1 MSVIPMRNGVRNSM
15 IISSIVWEIVP
26 MISDLQFY
34 KLPASIA
41 SGEYPLFS
49 DSTDLTP
56 YLIHT
61 IKDVKISADLDQDRT
76 VPTFEGYENAS
87 MVKTSAG
94 WYWVVGV
101 RTSTMYNDS
110 IVVAMHYCAS
120 TSMIKSGDSIKG
132 IWTRRSKA
140 LGYDVKVQ
148 QAVSNSPMTS
158 NIKVQL
164 PRMFAKTQFGINNVS
179 DTESKIYWVQI
190 TSSNYIKNDQTVV
203 KGHITRYGTF
213 ALNNDVTN
221 STLKY
226 LAWDT
231 SGDKN
236 YIPAYPR
243 IGDIIN
249 NIDTTLGI
257 ESSSVLDISV
267 IPICPFEFES
277 FDVVKTGPFVPGQPE
292 PENEWVNQYTVLKN
306 GNDKIKP
313 WVGKDVSID
322 VGGLP
327 GQTVTKT
334 FKFRVYN
341 LDLNI
346 NIEPISI
353 EVNVPIEHEDL
364 LTFTLSDMEINLG
377 QFQIKNWEGNIVA
390 SLPIVSKTNTIYVN
404 YISDSTGLYTLLQ
417 HVESK
422 QHVIINSAKLPY
434 LGSQWETY
442 RVYSLDTDRKALEFA
457 QEQYD
462 KQFQMNMAS
471 AVFNGV
477 VGAGLGAA
485 SGGSAGAIGAG
496 VGAIGGL
503 ASGVASGILGK
514 EMNDMKLRQDQQ
526 LTEMRLRA
534 SPATTFNTAYGLNQ
548 LDLMERFGGGIYTSL
563 PANLTNDDFVKYIE
577 EFGYPTE
584 GVQTLTMTA
593 GYYKGRILSQQNNKV
608 FSGIKFERLQEE
620 FNNGLKFVII

>member
-1 MSVIPMRNGVRNSM
+1 
-15 IISSIVWEIVP
+15 

-87 MVKTSAG
+87 MVKTSVG

-140 LGYDVKVQ
+140 LGCDVKVQ
-148 QAVSNSPMTS
+148 QAVSNSPMKS
-158 NIKVQL
+158 DIAAQL
-164 PRMFAKTQFGINNVS
+164 PRMFAKTQFGIDNVS

-213 ALNNDVTN
+213 ALNYDVTRSSSIYN
-221 STLKY
+221 Y

-231 SGDKN
+231 SGDKD
-236 YIPAYPR
+236 YIPAYPT

-249 NIDTTLGI
+249 NIDATLGI

-267 IPICPFEFES
+267 IPICPYEFES
-277 FDVVKTGPFVPGQPE
+277 LDVVHTGPFVPGQPG
-292 PENEWVNQYTVLKN
+292 PENEWVNQYTILKN
-306 GNDKIKP
+306 GNDIIKP
-313 WVGKDVSID
+313 WVGKDVSVNI
-322 VGGLP
+322 GGLP
-327 GQTVTKT
+327 GQTTTKT
-334 FKFRVYN
+334 FKFRVFN
-341 LDLNI
+341 LDYNTG
-346 NIEPISI
+346 IEPLSTDIRYPTERKDTLS
-353 EVNVPIEHEDL
+353 
-364 LTFTLSDMEINLG
+364 FTLSDMGLNLG
-377 QFQIKNWEGNIVA
+377 QLQVKSWEGNIIA
-390 SLPIVSKTNTIYVN
+390 SLPVVSKTNTIYVN

-442 RVYSLDTDRKALEFA
+442 RTYSLDTDRKALEFA
-457 QEQYD
+457 QAQYD

-496 VGAIGGL
+496 VGAVGGL
-503 ASGVASGILGK
+503 ASGIASGVLGK

-548 LDLMERFGGGIYTSL
+548 LDLMERFGGGIYISM
-563 PANLTNDDFVKYIE
+563 PANLSNEEFIRYID

-584 GVQTLTMTA
+584 GVQTLTIGA
-593 GYYKGRILSQQNNKV
+593 GYFKGRVLAQQNNKV

>member
-1 MSVIPMRNGVRNSM
+1 
-15 IISSIVWEIVP
+15 

-61 IKDVKISADLDQDRT
+61 VKDVKISADLDQDRT
-76 VPTFEGYENAS
+76 VPTFEGYETAS

-140 LGYDVKVQ
+140 SGYDVKVQ
-148 QAVSNSPMTS
+148 QAVSNSPMKS
-158 NIKVQL
+158 GLKVQL
-164 PRMFAKTQFGINNVS
+164 PKMTAKTQFGINNVS
-179 DTESKIYWVQI
+179 DIESEIYWVQI

-221 STLKY
+221 SLYKY

-231 SGDKN
+231 SGDKD
-236 YIPAYPR
+236 YVPAYPR

-249 NIDTTLGI
+249 NIDATLGI
-257 ESSSVLDISV
+257 ESSSVLDISI

-277 FDVVKTGPFVPGQPE
+277 FEVVHTGEFKPGQPE
-292 PENEWVNQYTVLKN
+292 PENAWVNQYTVLKCGEN
-306 GNDKIKP
+306 VNKP

-346 NIEPISI
+346 SIEPISTTI
-353 EVNVPIEHEDL
+353 YPPIKREDT

-377 QFQIKNWEGNIVA
+377 QLQVKNWEGNIIA
-390 SLPIVSKTNTIYVN
+390 ALPVVSRTNTIYID
-404 YISDSTGLYTLLQ
+404 YISDSTGLYTLLR
-417 HVESK
+417 HIESN

-442 RVYSLDTDRKALEFA
+442 RTYSLDTDRKALEFA

-548 LDLMERFGGGIYTSL
+548 LDLMERFGGGIYISM
-563 PANLTNDDFVKYIE
+563 PANLSNNDFIKYID

-584 GVQTLTMTA
+584 GVQILTITA
-593 GYYKGRILSQQNNKV
+593 GYYKGRVLAQQNNKV

>member
-1 MSVIPMRNGVRNSM
+1 
-15 IISSIVWEIVP
+15 

-34 KLPASIA
+34 RLPASIA

-132 IWTRRSKA
+132 IWTRRSKV
-140 LGYDVKVQ
+140 LGCDVKVQ
-148 QAVSNSPMTS
+148 QAVSNSPMIS
-158 NIKVQL
+158 NIKAQL
-164 PRMFAKTQFGINNVS
+164 PRMYAKTQFGTDSVS
-179 DTESKIYWVQI
+179 DEQFSIYWVQI

-213 ALNNDVTN
+213 ALNRDVTN
-221 STLKY
+221 SLYGY

-231 SGDKN
+231 SGDKD
-236 YIPAYPR
+236 YVPAYPR

-249 NIDTTLGI
+249 NIDATLGI

-292 PENEWVNQYTVLKN
+292 PENEWVNQYTVLKSGDN
-306 GNDKIKP
+306 IIKP
-313 WVGKDVSID
+313 WVGKDVPIE
-322 VGGLP
+322 VGEIP
-327 GQTVTKT
+327 GQTTTKT

-341 LDLNI
+341 LDYNWG
-346 NIEPISI
+346 IEPISTTI
-353 EVNVPIEHEDL
+353 YNPIKREDTL
-364 LTFTLSDMEINLG
+364 SFTLSDMELNLG
-377 QFQIKNWEGNIVA
+377 QLQVKNWEGNIIA
-390 SLPIVSKTNTIYVN
+390 SLPIVSKTNTIHID
-404 YISDSTGLYTLLQ
+404 YISDSTGLYTLLR

-422 QHVIINSAKLPY
+422 QHVIINSGKLPY
-434 LGSQWETY
+434 IGSQWETY
-442 RVYSLDTDRKALEFA
+442 RTYSLDTDRKALEFA
-457 QEQYD
+457 QAQYD

-496 VGAIGGL
+496 VGAVGGL

-548 LDLMERFGGGIYTSL
+548 LDLMERFGGGIYISM
-563 PANLTNDDFVKYIE
+563 PANLSNDDFIKYID

-584 GVQTLTMTA
+584 GVQTLTIGA
-593 GYYKGRILSQQNNKV
+593 GYFKGRVLAQQNNKI

>member
-1 MSVIPMRNGVRNSM
+1 
-15 IISSIVWEIVP
+15 
-26 MISDLQFY
+26 MISDLSFY

-76 VPTFEGYENAS
+76 VPTFEGYEDAS
-87 MVKTSAG
+87 MVKTTAG

-132 IWTRRSKA
+132 IWTRRSKV
-140 LGYDVKVQ
+140 LGCDVKVQ
-148 QAVSNSPMTS
+148 QAVSNSPMKSTR
-158 NIKVQL
+158 KVQL
-164 PRMFAKTQFGINNVS
+164 PYMYAKTQFGTDNVS
-179 DTESKIYWVQI
+179 DTQSKIFWVQI

-213 ALNNDVTN
+213 ALNRDITN
-221 STLKY
+221 SLYGY

-231 SGDKN
+231 SGDKD
-236 YIPAYPR
+236 YVPVYPR

-249 NIDTTLGI
+249 NIDATLGI

-267 IPICPFEFES
+267 IPICPYQFES
-277 FDVVKTGPFVPGQPE
+277 FDVVQTGPFTPEQPN
-292 PENEWVNQYTVLKN
+292 PENEWVNQYTVLKS
-306 GNDKIKP
+306 GNNKIKP
-313 WVGKDVSID
+313 WVGKDVPIE
-322 VGGLP
+322 VGEIP
-327 GQTVTKT
+327 GQTTTKT

-341 LDLNI
+341 LDYNWG
-346 NIEPISI
+346 IEPISTSI
-353 EVNVPIEHEDL
+353 YNPIERDNTL
-364 LTFTLSDMEINLG
+364 SFTLSDMEMNLG
-377 QFQIKNWEGNIVA
+377 QLQVKNWEGNIIA
-390 SLPIVSKTNTIYVN
+390 SLPVVSKTNTIYVN

-442 RVYSLDTDRKALEFA
+442 RTYSLDTDRKALEFA
-457 QEQYD
+457 QAQYD

-496 VGAIGGL
+496 VGAVGGL
-503 ASGVASGILGK
+503 ASGIASGILGR
-514 EMNDMKLRQDQQ
+514 EMDGMKLRQDQQ

-534 SPATTFNTAYGLNQ
+534 SPATTFNTAYGTNQ
-548 LDLMERFGGGIYTSL
+548 LNLMERFGGGIYIAM
-563 PANLTNDDFVKYIE
+563 PANLSNDEFIRYVD

-584 GVQTLTMTA
+584 GVQTLTIGA
-593 GYYKGRILSQQNNKV
+593 GYYKGRVLAQQNNKV

>member
-1 MSVIPMRNGVRNSM
+1 
-15 IISSIVWEIVP
+15 

-34 KLPASIA
+34 SLPASIA

-61 IKDVKISADLDQDRT
+61 VKDVKISADLDQDRT
-76 VPTFEGYENAS
+76 VPTFEGYETAS

-140 LGYDVKVQ
+140 SGYDVKVQ
-148 QAVSNSPMTS
+148 QAMSNSPMKFTKM
-158 NIKVQL
+158 IQL
-164 PRMFAKTQFGINNVS
+164 PRMFAKSQFGINDVS
-179 DTESKIYWVQI
+179 DAQYKMYWVQI
-190 TSSNYIKNDQTVV
+190 TSSNYVKSDQTVV

-213 ALNNDVTN
+213 AFNDDITD
-221 STLKY
+221 STIKY

-231 SGDKN
+231 SGDKD
-236 YIPAYPR
+236 YVPAYPT

-249 NIDTTLGI
+249 NIDETLGI

-267 IPICPFEFES
+267 IPICPFNFES
-277 FDVVKTGPFVPGQPE
+277 FDVVHTGQFVPGQPE
-292 PENEWVNQYTVLKN
+292 PENAWVNQYTVLKS
-306 GNDKIKP
+306 GNNVNKP
-313 WVGKDVSID
+313 WVGKDVSIN
-322 VGGLP
+322 VGVLP

-346 NIEPISI
+346 SIEPISTAI
-353 EVNVPIEHEDL
+353 AIYVPIKRDDS
-364 LTFTLSDMEINLG
+364 LTFTLSDMGMNLG
-377 QFQIKNWEGNIVA
+377 QLQVRNWEGNIIA
-390 SLPIVSKTNTIYVN
+390 ALPVVSKTNTIYID
-404 YISDSTGLYTLLQ
+404 YISDSTGLYTLLR
-417 HVESK
+417 HIESN

-442 RVYSLDTDRKALEFA
+442 RTYSLDTDRKALEFA

-496 VGAIGGL
+496 VGAVGGL

-548 LDLMERFGGGIYTSL
+548 LELMERFGGGIYISI
-563 PANLTNDDFVKYIE
+563 PANLSNDDFNKYID

-584 GVQTLTMTA
+584 GVQTLTMAA
-593 GYYKGRILSQQNNKV
+593 GYYKGRVLAQQNNKV

>member
-1 MSVIPMRNGVRNSM
+1 
-15 IISSIVWEIVP
+15 

-34 KLPASIA
+34 SLPASIA

-61 IKDVKISADLDQDRT
+61 VKDVKLSADLDQDRT
-76 VPTFEGYENAS
+76 VPTFVGYETAS

-94 WYWVVGV
+94 WYWIVGV

-110 IVVAMHYCAS
+110 IVVAMHYCAG

-140 LGYDVKVQ
+140 SGYDVKVQ
-148 QAVSNSPMTS
+148 QAVSNSPMKS
-158 NIKVQL
+158 DRKIQL
-164 PRMFAKTQFGINNVS
+164 PRMFAKSQFGINDVS
-179 DTESKIYWVQI
+179 DAQYKMYWVQI
-190 TSSNYIKNDQTVV
+190 TSSNYVKSDQTVI
-203 KGHITRYGTF
+203 KGRITRYGTF
-213 ALNNDVTN
+213 AFNDDITD
-221 STLKY
+221 STIKY

-231 SGDKN
+231 SGDKD
-236 YIPAYPR
+236 YVPAYPT

-249 NIDTTLGI
+249 NIDETLGI

-267 IPICPFEFES
+267 IPICPFNFES
-277 FDVVKTGPFVPGQPE
+277 FDVVHTGEFKPGQPE
-292 PENEWVNQYTVLKN
+292 PENEWVNQYTVLKS
-306 GNDKIKP
+306 GNNVNKP
-313 WVGKDVSID
+313 WVGKDVSIN
-322 VGGLP
+322 VGVLP

-346 NIEPISI
+346 SIEPISTAI
-353 EVNVPIEHEDL
+353 YVPIKRDDS
-364 LTFTLSDMEINLG
+364 LTFTLSDMEMNLG
-377 QFQIKNWEGNIVA
+377 QLQVRNWEGNIIA
-390 SLPIVSKTNTIYVN
+390 ALPVVSKTNTIYIE
-404 YISDSTGLYTLLQ
+404 YISDSTGLYTLLR
-417 HVESK
+417 HIESN

-442 RVYSLDTDRKALEFA
+442 RTYSLDTDRKALEFA
-457 QEQYD
+457 QAQYD

-496 VGAIGGL
+496 VGAVGGL

-548 LDLMERFGGGIYTSL
+548 LDLMERFGGGIYISM
-563 PANLTNDDFVKYIE
+563 PANLSNDEFINYID

-584 GVQTLTMTA
+584 GVQTLSITS
-593 GYYKGRILSQQNNKV
+593 GYYKGRILAQQNNKV

>member
-1 MSVIPMRNGVRNSM
+1 
-15 IISSIVWEIVP
+15 

-49 DSTDLTP
+49 DSTDLSP

-87 MVKTSAG
+87 MVKTSMG

-120 TSMIKSGDSIKG
+120 TSMIKRGDNVKG

-140 LGYDVKVQ
+140 LGCDVKVQ

-158 NIKVQL
+158 NIKVRL
-164 PRMFAKTQFGINNVS
+164 PRMFAKTQFGINNVN

-190 TSSNYIKNDQTVV
+190 TSINYIKNDQTVV

-221 STLKY
+221 SLYRY

-231 SGDKN
+231 SGDKD
-236 YIPAYPR
+236 YVPAYPR

-249 NIDTTLGI
+249 NIDATLGI

-277 FDVVKTGPFVPGQPE
+277 FDVVKTGAFVPGQPE

-327 GQTVTKT
+327 GHTVTKT

-353 EVNVPIEHEDL
+353 EVNEPTEHEDS
-364 LTFTLSDMEINLG
+364 LTFTLSDMEMNLG
-377 QFQIKNWEGNIVA
+377 QFQIKNWEGNIIA
-390 SLPIVSKTNTIYVN
+390 ALPVVSRTNTININ
-404 YISDSTGLYTLLQ
+404 YISDSTELYTLL
-417 HVESK
+417 HHIESD
-422 QHVIINSAKLPY
+422 QHVIINSGKLPHI
-434 LGSQWETY
+434 GSQWETY

-457 QEQYD
+457 QAQYD
-462 KQFQMNMAS
+462 KQFQMNMAN

-496 VGAIGGL
+496 VGAVGGL

-526 LTEMRLRA
+526 LTEMRLKA
-534 SPATTFNTAYGLNQ
+534 SPATTYNTAYGLNQ
-548 LDLMERFGGGIYTSL
+548 LDLMERFGGGIYITM
-563 PANLTNDDFVKYIE
+563 PANLSNDEFIRYID

-584 GVQTLTMTA
+584 GIQTLTMTA
-593 GYYKGRILSQQNNKV
+593 GYYKGRILAQQNNKV
-608 FSGIKFERLQEE
+608 FSGIRFERLQEE

>member
-1 MSVIPMRNGVRNSM
+1 
-15 IISSIVWEIVP
+15 
-26 MISDLQFY
+26 MISDLSFY

-49 DSTDLTP
+49 DSTDLSP

-87 MVKTSAG
+87 MVKTSVG

-140 LGYDVKVQ
+140 LGCDVKVQ
-148 QAVSNSPMTS
+148 QAVSNSPMMS
-158 NIKVQL
+158 NIKAQL
-164 PRMFAKTQFGINNVS
+164 PKMYARTQFGTDSVS
-179 DTESKIYWVQI
+179 DEQFKIYWVQI

-213 ALNNDVTN
+213 ALNRDVTN
-221 STLKY
+221 SLYGY

-231 SGDKN
+231 SGDKD
-236 YIPAYPR
+236 YVPVYPR

-249 NIDTTLGI
+249 NIDATLGI

-267 IPICPFEFES
+267 IPICPYIFES
-277 FDVVKTGPFVPGQPE
+277 FDVVHTGPLVPGQPE
-292 PENEWVNQYTVLKN
+292 PENEWVNQYTVLKS
-306 GNDKIKP
+306 GNNIIKP
-313 WVGKDVSID
+313 WVGKDVSIE
-322 VGGLP
+322 VGEIP
-327 GQTVTKT
+327 GQTTLKT

-341 LDLNI
+341 LDYNWG
-346 NIEPISI
+346 IEPISTTTI
-353 EVNVPIEHEDL
+353 YNPVKHEDTL
-364 LTFTLSDMEINLG
+364 SFTLSDMELNLG
-377 QFQIKNWEGNIVA
+377 QFQVKSWEGNIIA
-390 SLPIVSKTNTIYVN
+390 SLPVVSKTNTIYVN

-442 RVYSLDTDRKALEFA
+442 RTYSLDTDRKALEFA
-457 QEQYD
+457 QAQYD

-496 VGAIGGL
+496 VGAVGGL
-503 ASGVASGILGK
+503 ASGIASGILGK

-534 SPATTFNTAYGLNQ
+534 SPATTYNTAYGTNQ
-548 LDLMERFGGGIYTSL
+548 LDLMERFGGGIYIAM
-563 PANLTNDDFVKYIE
+563 PANLSNDEFIRYID

-584 GVQTLTMTA
+584 GVQTLTIGA
-593 GYYKGRILSQQNNKV
+593 GYFKGRVLAQQNNKV

>member
-1 MSVIPMRNGVRNSM
+1 
-15 IISSIVWEIVP
+15 
-26 MISDLQFY
+26 MISDMQFY
-34 KLPASIA
+34 SLPASIA

-87 MVKTSAG
+87 MVKTSVG
-94 WYWVVGV
+94 WYWIVGV

-120 TSMIKSGDSIKG
+120 SSMIKSGDSING
-132 IWTRRSKA
+132 IWTRRSKT
-140 LGYDVKVQ
+140 LGYDIKVQ
-148 QAVSNSPMTS
+148 QAVSNSPMKS
-158 NIKVQL
+158 NRKVQL
-164 PRMFAKTQFGINNVS
+164 PYMYAKTQFGTDSVS
-179 DTESKIYWVQI
+179 DTQSKIYWVQI

-213 ALNNDVTN
+213 ALNNDVTRSSSIYN
-221 STLKY
+221 Y

-231 SGDKN
+231 SGDKD
-236 YIPAYPR
+236 YIPAYPT

-249 NIDTTLGI
+249 NIDATLGI

-267 IPICPFEFES
+267 IPICPYEFES
-277 FDVVKTGPFVPGQPE
+277 LDVVHTGPFVPGQPE
-292 PENEWVNQYTVLKN
+292 PENEWVNQYTVLKYEQN
-306 GNDKIKP
+306 VNKP
-313 WVGKDVSID
+313 WVGKDVSIN

-327 GQTVTKT
+327 GQTTTKT

-341 LDLNI
+341 LDYNSG
-346 NIEPISI
+346 IEPISI
-353 EVNVPIEHEDL
+353 TIYPPVKYENTL
-364 LTFTLSDMEINLG
+364 SFTLSDMELNLG
-377 QFQIKNWEGNIVA
+377 QLQVKSWEGNIIA
-390 SLPIVSKTNTIYVN
+390 SLPVVSKINTIYVN

-442 RVYSLDTDRKALEFA
+442 RTYSLDTDRKALEFA
-457 QEQYD
+457 QAQYD

-496 VGAIGGL
+496 IGAVGGL

-534 SPATTFNTAYGLNQ
+534 SPATTYNTAYGTNQ
-548 LDLMERFGGGIYTSL
+548 LDLMEMFGGGIYIAM
-563 PANLTNDDFVKYIE
+563 PANLSSDEFIRYID

-584 GVQTLTMTA
+584 GVQTLTIGA
-593 GYYKGRILSQQNNKV
+593 GYYKGRVLAQQNNKV
-608 FSGIKFERLQEE
+608 FSGIRFERLQEE

>member
-1 MSVIPMRNGVRNSM
+1 
-15 IISSIVWEIVP
+15 
-26 MISDLQFY
+26 MISDLSFY

-87 MVKTSAG
+87 MIKTSVG

-120 TSMIKSGDSIKG
+120 SSMIKAGDSIKG

-140 LGYDVKVQ
+140 LGCDLKVQ
-148 QAVSNSPMTS
+148 QAVSNSPMTP
-158 NIKVQL
+158 NIKVCL

-179 DTESKIYWVQI
+179 DTQSKMYWVQI

-221 STLKY
+221 SLYKY

-231 SGDKN
+231 SGDKD
-236 YIPAYPR
+236 YVPAYPR

-277 FDVVKTGPFVPGQPE
+277 FDVIKTGPFVPGQPE

-306 GNDKIKP
+306 GNTKIKP

-353 EVNVPIEHEDL
+353 EVNIPREHEDS

-377 QFQIKNWEGNIVA
+377 QFQIKNWEGNIIA
-390 SLPIVSKTNTIYVN
+390 TLPVVSRTNTININ
-404 YISDSTGLYTLLQ
+404 YISDSTGLYALLQ

-442 RVYSLDTDRKALEFA
+442 RTYSLDTDRKALEFA
-457 QEQYD
+457 QAQYD

-496 VGAIGGL
+496 VGAVGGL
-503 ASGVASGILGK
+503 ASGIASGILGK

-548 LDLMERFGGGIYTSL
+548 LNLMERFGGGIYIAM
-563 PANLTNDDFVKYIE
+563 PANLSSDEFNHYVD

-584 GVQTLTMTA
+584 GVQTLTIGT
-593 GYYKGRILSQQNNKV
+593 GYYKGRILAQQNNKV
-608 FSGIKFERLQEE
+608 FSGIRFERLQEE

>member
-1 MSVIPMRNGVRNSM
+1 
-15 IISSIVWEIVP
+15 

-87 MVKTSAG
+87 MIKTSVG

-110 IVVAMHYCAS
+110 IVVSMHYCAS

-140 LGYDVKVQ
+140 LGCDLKVQ
-148 QAVSNSPMTS
+148 QAVSNSPMTP
-158 NIKVQL
+158 NIKVHL
-164 PRMFAKTQFGINNVS
+164 PSMFAKTQFGINNVS
-179 DTESKIYWVQI
+179 DTQSKIYWVQI

-221 STLKY
+221 SLYKY

-231 SGDKN
+231 SGDKD
-236 YIPAYPR
+236 YVPAYPR

-249 NIDTTLGI
+249 NIDATLGI

-277 FDVVKTGPFVPGQPE
+277 FDVVQSGPFEPGQPE

-306 GNDKIKP
+306 GNTKIKP

-353 EVNVPIEHEDL
+353 EVNIPREHEDS

-377 QFQIKNWEGNIVA
+377 QFQIKNWEGNIIA
-390 SLPIVSKTNTIYVN
+390 TLPVVSRTNTININ
-404 YISDSTGLYTLLQ
+404 YISDSTGLYALLQ

-442 RVYSLDTDRKALEFA
+442 RTYSLDTDRKALEFA
-457 QEQYD
+457 QAQYD

-496 VGAIGGL
+496 VGAVGGL
-503 ASGVASGILGK
+503 ASGIASGILGK

-548 LDLMERFGGGIYTSL
+548 LNLMERFGGGIYIAM
-563 PANLTNDDFVKYIE
+563 PANLSNDEFNHYVD

-584 GVQTLTMTA
+584 GVQTLTIGT
-593 GYYKGRILSQQNNKV
+593 GYYKGRVLAQQNNKV

>member
-1 MSVIPMRNGVRNSM
+1 
-15 IISSIVWEIVP
+15 
-26 MISDLQFY
+26 MISDLSFY

-120 TSMIKSGDSIKG
+120 TSMIKNNDTIKG

-148 QAVSNSPMTS
+148 QAVSNSPMKS

-164 PRMFAKTQFGINNVS
+164 PKMTAKAQFGIDNVS

-213 ALNNDVTN
+213 ALNDDVTN

-231 SGDKN
+231 SGDKD
-236 YIPAYPR
+236 YVPAYPT

-249 NIDTTLGI
+249 NIDSTLGI

-277 FDVVKTGPFVPGQPE
+277 LDVVHTGPFVPGQPE
-292 PENEWVNQYTVLKN
+292 PENEWTNQYTVLKSGEN
-306 GNDKIKP
+306 VNKP
-313 WVGKDVSID
+313 WVGKDVSIE
-322 VGGLP
+322 VGAIP
-327 GQTVTKT
+327 GQTTTKT

-341 LDLNI
+341 LDYNW
-346 NIEPISI
+346 NIEPISTTIYNLI
-353 EVNVPIEHEDL
+353 EREDS
-364 LTFTLSDMEINLG
+364 LTFTLSDMEMNLG
-377 QFQIKNWEGNIVA
+377 QLQVKSWEGNIIA
-390 SLPIVSKTNTIYVN
+390 SLPVVSKTNTIYVN
-404 YISDSTGLYTLLQ
+404 YISDLTGLYTLLR

-442 RVYSLDTDRKALEFA
+442 RAYSLDTDRKALEFA
-457 QEQYD
+457 QAQYD

-496 VGAIGGL
+496 VGAVGGL
-503 ASGVASGILGK
+503 ASGIASGILGK

-534 SPATTFNTAYGLNQ
+534 NPATTYNTAYGVNQ
-548 LDLMERFGGGIYTSL
+548 LNLMERFGGGIYIAM
-563 PANLTNDDFVKYIE
+563 PANLSNDEFIRYID

-584 GVQTLTMTA
+584 GVQTLMITS
-593 GYYKGRILSQQNNKV
+593 GYYKGRILAKQTAEKT

>member
-1 MSVIPMRNGVRNSM
+1 
-15 IISSIVWEIVP
+15 

-61 IKDVKISADLDQDRT
+61 VKDVKISADLDQDRT
-76 VPTFEGYENAS
+76 VPTFEGYETAS

-140 LGYDVKVQ
+140 SGYDVKVQ
-148 QAVSNSPMTS
+148 QAVSNSPMKS
-158 NIKVQL
+158 DRKIQL
-164 PRMFAKTQFGINNVS
+164 PRMFAKSQFGINDVS
-179 DTESKIYWVQI
+179 DAQYKMYWVQI
-190 TSSNYIKNDQTVV
+190 TSSNYVKSDQTVV

-213 ALNNDVTN
+213 AFNDDITD
-221 STLKY
+221 STIKY

-231 SGDKN
+231 SGDKD
-236 YIPAYPR
+236 YVPAYPT

-249 NIDTTLGI
+249 NIDETLGI

-267 IPICPFEFES
+267 IPICPFNFES
-277 FDVVKTGPFVPGQPE
+277 FDVVHTGEFKPGQPE
-292 PENEWVNQYTVLKN
+292 PENAWVNQYTVLKS
-306 GNDKIKP
+306 GNNVNKP
-313 WVGKDVSID
+313 WVGKDVSIN
-322 VGGLP
+322 VGVLP

-341 LDLNI
+341 LDVNI
-346 NIEPISI
+346 SIEPISTTI
-353 EVNVPIEHEDL
+353 YVPIKRDDS
-364 LTFTLSDMEINLG
+364 LTFTLSDMEMNLG
-377 QFQIKNWEGNIVA
+377 QLQVRNWEGNIIA
-390 SLPIVSKTNTIYVN
+390 ALPVVSRTNTIYID
-404 YISDSTGLYTLLQ
+404 YISDSTGLYTLLRHIESNQ
-417 HVESK
+417 HI
-422 QHVIINSAKLPY
+422 IINSAKLPY

-442 RVYSLDTDRKALEFA
+442 RTYSLDTDRKALEFA
-457 QEQYD
+457 QAQYD

-496 VGAIGGL
+496 VGAVGGL

-514 EMNDMKLRQDQQ
+514 EMNNMKLRQDQQ

-548 LDLMERFGGGIYTSL
+548 LDLMERFGGGIYISM
-563 PANLTNDDFVKYIE
+563 PANLSNDEFINYID

-584 GVQTLTMTA
+584 GVQTLSITS
-593 GYYKGRILSQQNNKV
+593 GYYKGRILAQQNNKV

>member
-1 MSVIPMRNGVRNSM
+1 
-15 IISSIVWEIVP
+15 

-49 DSTDLTP
+49 DSTDLSP

-110 IVVAMHYCAS
+110 IVVSMHYCAS
-120 TSMIKSGDSIKG
+120 SSMIKSGDSIKG

-140 LGYDVKVQ
+140 LGYDIKVQ
-148 QAVSNSPMTS
+148 QAVSNSPMIS
-158 NIKVQL
+158 NIKAQL
-164 PRMFAKTQFGINNVS
+164 PKMYANTQFGTDNVS

-190 TSSNYIKNDQTVV
+190 TSSNYIKNDQTVI
-203 KGHITRYGTF
+203 KNRITRYGTF
-213 ALNNDVTN
+213 ALNNNITN
-221 STLKY
+221 SIHGY

-231 SGDKN
+231 SGDKD
-236 YIPAYPR
+236 YVPLYPR

-249 NIDTTLGI
+249 NIDATLGI

-267 IPICPFEFES
+267 IPICPYVFES
-277 FDVVKTGPFVPGQPE
+277 FNVVHTGPFGQGQPE
-292 PENEWVNQYTVLKN
+292 PEIEWANQYTVLKS
-306 GNDKIKP
+306 GNNIIKP
-313 WVGKDVSID
+313 WVGKDVSMEI
-322 VGGLP
+322 GAIP
-327 GQTVTKT
+327 GQTTLKT

-341 LDLNI
+341 LDYNWG
-346 NIEPISI
+346 IEPISTEI
-353 EVNVPIEHEDL
+353 YNPRDREDEL
-364 LTFTLSDMEINLG
+364 SFTLSDMELNLG
-377 QFQIKNWEGNIVA
+377 QLQVKSWEGNIIA
-390 SLPIVSKTNTIYVN
+390 SLPVVSKTNTIYVN
-404 YISDSTGLYTLLQ
+404 YISDSTGLYTLLR

-442 RVYSLDTDRKALEFA
+442 RAYSLDTDRKALEFA
-457 QEQYD
+457 QAQYD
-462 KQFQMNMAS
+462 KQFQIDMAS

-477 VGAGLGAA
+477 VGAGLGAS
-485 SGGSAGAIGAG
+485 SGGPAGAVGAG

-503 ASGVASGILGK
+503 ASGVVSGILGK

-548 LDLMERFGGGIYTSL
+548 LDLMERFGGGIYIAI
-563 PANLTNDDFVKYIE
+563 PANLSNDEFNRYVN

-584 GVQTLTMTA
+584 GVQTLSITS
-593 GYYKGRILSQQNNKV
+593 GYYKGRILAKQSVDKT
-608 FSGIKFERLQEE
+608 FSGIRFERLQEE
-620 FNNGLKFVII
+620 FNNGLKFVVL

>member
-1 MSVIPMRNGVRNSM
+1 
-15 IISSIVWEIVP
+15 

-34 KLPASIA
+34 SLPASIA

-61 IKDVKISADLDQDRT
+61 VKDVKISADLDQDRT
-76 VPTFEGYENAS
+76 VPTFEGYETAS

-140 LGYDVKVQ
+140 SGYDVKVQ
-148 QAVSNSPMTS
+148 QAVSNSPMTFTKK
-158 NIKVQL
+158 IQL
-164 PRMFAKTQFGINNVS
+164 PRMFAKSQFGINDVS
-179 DTESKIYWVQI
+179 DTQDKMYWVQI

-213 ALNNDVTN
+213 AFNDDTTD
-221 STLKY
+221 STIKY

-231 SGDKN
+231 SGDKD
-236 YIPAYPR
+236 YVPAYPT

-249 NIDTTLGI
+249 DIDKTLGI

-267 IPICPFEFES
+267 IPICPFNFES
-277 FDVVKTGPFVPGQPE
+277 FDVVHTGPFVPGQPE
-292 PENEWVNQYTVLKN
+292 PENEWVNQYTVLKC
-306 GNDKIKP
+306 GNDVNKP

-327 GQTVTKT
+327 GQTITKT

-346 NIEPISI
+346 SIEPISTTTI
-353 EVNVPIEHEDL
+353 YPPIKRDDS
-364 LTFTLSDMEINLG
+364 LTFTLSDMEMNLG
-377 QFQIKNWEGNIVA
+377 QLQVRNWEGNIIA
-390 SLPIVSKTNTIYVN
+390 ALPVVSKTNTIYID
-404 YISDSTGLYTLLQ
+404 YISDSTGLYTLLR
-417 HVESK
+417 HIESN

-442 RVYSLDTDRKALEFA
+442 RTYSLDTDRKALEFA
-457 QEQYD
+457 QDQYD

-496 VGAIGGL
+496 VGAVGGL

-548 LDLMERFGGGIYTSL
+548 LYLMERFGGGIYISM
-563 PANLTNDDFVKYIE
+563 PANLSNDDYIKYID

-584 GVQTLTMTA
+584 GVQTLTMAA
-593 GYYKGRILSQQNNKV
+593 GYYKGRVLAQQNNKV

-620 FNNGLKFVII
+620 FNNGFKFVII

>member
-1 MSVIPMRNGVRNSM
+1 
-15 IISSIVWEIVP
+15 

-34 KLPASIA
+34 RLPASIA

-49 DSTDLTP
+49 DTTDLTP

-76 VPTFEGYENAS
+76 VPTFEGYEDAS
-87 MVKTSAG
+87 MVKTSVG

-164 PRMFAKTQFGINNVS
+164 PYMYAKTQFGTDSVS
-179 DTESKIYWVQI
+179 DEQFKMYWVQI

-213 ALNNDVTN
+213 ALNRDITN
-221 STLKY
+221 SLYGY

-236 YIPAYPR
+236 YVPAYPR

-249 NIDTTLGI
+249 NIDATLGI

-267 IPICPFEFES
+267 IPICPYIFES
-277 FDVVKTGPFVPGQPE
+277 FDVAKTGPFVPGQPE
-292 PENEWVNQYTVLKN
+292 PENEWINQYTVLKS
-306 GNDKIKP
+306 GNNIIKP
-313 WVGKDVSID
+313 WVGKDVSIE
-322 VGGLP
+322 VGEIP
-327 GQTVTKT
+327 GQTTTKT

-341 LDLNI
+341 LDYNWG
-346 NIEPISI
+346 IEPISTAI
-353 EVNVPIEHEDL
+353 YNPVKHEDTL
-364 LTFTLSDMEINLG
+364 SFTLSDMELNLG
-377 QFQIKNWEGNIVA
+377 QFQVKSWEGNIIA
-390 SLPIVSKTNTIYVN
+390 SLPVVSKTNKIYVN
-404 YISDSTGLYTLLQ
+404 YISDSTGLYALLQ

-442 RVYSLDTDRKALEFA
+442 RTYSLDTDRKALEFA
-457 QEQYD
+457 QAQYD

-534 SPATTFNTAYGLNQ
+534 SPATTYNTAYGLNQ
-548 LDLMERFGGGIYTSL
+548 LDLMERFGGGIYISM
-563 PANLTNDDFVKYIE
+563 PANLSNDDFINYID

-584 GVQTLTMTA
+584 GIQTLTITA
-593 GYYKGRILSQQNNKV
+593 GYYKGRILAQQNNKV
-608 FSGIKFERLQEE
+608 FSGIRFERLQEE

>member
-1 MSVIPMRNGVRNSM
+1 
-15 IISSIVWEIVP
+15 

-87 MVKTSAG
+87 MVKTSVG
-94 WYWVVGV
+94 WYWIVGV

-110 IVVAMHYCAS
+110 IVVSMHYCAS
-120 TSMIKSGDSIKG
+120 SSMIKSGDSIKG

-140 LGYDVKVQ
+140 LGCDPKVQ
-148 QAVSNSPMTS
+148 QAVSNSPMMS
-158 NIKVQL
+158 DIGAQL
-164 PRMFAKTQFGINNVS
+164 PRMYAKTQFGINNVS

-213 ALNNDVTN
+213 ALNRDVTN
-221 STLKY
+221 SLYGY

-231 SGDKN
+231 SGDKD
-236 YIPAYPR
+236 YVPTYPR

-249 NIDTTLGI
+249 NIDATLGI

-277 FDVVKTGPFVPGQPE
+277 LDVVHTGPFTPEQPE
-292 PENEWVNQYTVLKN
+292 PEIEWVNQYTVLKR

-353 EVNVPIEHEDL
+353 EVNVPMEREDTL
-364 LTFTLSDMEINLG
+364 SFTLSNMGLNLG
-377 QFQIKNWEGNIVA
+377 QLQVKNWEGNIVA
-390 SLPIVSKTNTIYVN
+390 SLPVVSKTNTIYVN
-404 YISDSTGLYTLLQ
+404 YISDSTGLYTLLR

-442 RVYSLDTDRKALEFA
+442 RTYSLDTDRKALEFA
-457 QEQYD
+457 QAQYD

-496 VGAIGGL
+496 VGAVGGL
-503 ASGVASGILGK
+503 ASGVASGILGR

-534 SPATTFNTAYGLNQ
+534 SPATTYNTAYGTNQ
-548 LDLMERFGGGIYTSL
+548 LDLMKRFGGGIYIAI
-563 PANLTNDDFVKYIE
+563 PANLSNDEFNRYVD

-584 GVQTLTMTA
+584 GVQTLTIGA
-593 GYYKGRILSQQNNKV
+593 GYFKGRILAQQNNKV

>member
-1 MSVIPMRNGVRNSM
+1 
-15 IISSIVWEIVP
+15 

-34 KLPASIA
+34 RLPASIA

-76 VPTFEGYENAS
+76 VPTFEGYETAS
-87 MVKTSAG
+87 MVKTSVG

-120 TSMIKSGDSIKG
+120 TSMIKTGDSIKG
-132 IWTRRSKA
+132 IWTRRSKV
-140 LGYDVKVQ
+140 LGCDVKVQ
-148 QAVSNSPMTS
+148 QAVSNSPMMS
-158 NIKVQL
+158 NIKAQL
-164 PRMFAKTQFGINNVS
+164 PKMYAKTQFGINNVS

-213 ALNNDVTN
+213 ALNVDTTRSSSIYN
-221 STLKY
+221 Y

-231 SGDKN
+231 SGDKD
-236 YIPAYPR
+236 YVPAYPT

-249 NIDTTLGI
+249 NIDATLGI

-267 IPICPFEFES
+267 IPICPYEFES
-277 FDVVKTGPFVPGQPE
+277 FDVVHTGPFVPGQPE
-292 PENEWVNQYTVLKN
+292 PENEWVNQYTVLKYDQN
-306 GNDKIKP
+306 INKP
-313 WVGKDVSID
+313 WVGKDVSIEIG
-322 VGGLP
+322 VIP
-327 GQTVTKT
+327 GQTTRKT

-341 LDLNI
+341 LDYNWD
-346 NIEPISI
+346 IEPLSTEIYNPS
-353 EVNVPIEHEDL
+353 ERYDS
-364 LTFTLSDMEINLG
+364 LTFTLSDMEMNLG
-377 QFQIKNWEGNIVA
+377 QFQAKSWEGNIIA
-390 SLPIVSKTNTIYVN
+390 SLPVVSKTNTIYVN

-442 RVYSLDTDRKALEFA
+442 RAYSLDTDRKALEFA
-457 QEQYD
+457 QAQYD

-496 VGAIGGL
+496 VGAVGGL
-503 ASGVASGILGK
+503 ASGIASGILGK

-548 LDLMERFGGGIYTSL
+548 LDLMERFGGGIFIAM
-563 PANLTNDDFVKYIE
+563 PANLSNDEFVKYID

-584 GVQTLTMTA
+584 GVQTLMITS
-593 GYYKGRILSQQNNKV
+593 GYYKGRILAEQTAEKT

>member
-1 MSVIPMRNGVRNSM
+1 
-15 IISSIVWEIVP
+15 

-87 MVKTSAG
+87 MVKTSVG

-140 LGYDVKVQ
+140 LGCDPKVQ
-148 QAVSNSPMTS
+148 QAVSNSPMMS
-158 NIKVQL
+158 VIKAQL
-164 PRMFAKTQFGINNVS
+164 PRMLAKTQFGTDSVS
-179 DTESKIYWVQI
+179 DEQFKIYWVQI

-213 ALNNDVTN
+213 ALNRDVTN
-221 STLKY
+221 SLYGY

-231 SGDKN
+231 SGDKD

-249 NIDTTLGI
+249 NIDATLGI

-277 FDVVKTGPFVPGQPE
+277 LDVVHTGPFVPGQPE
-292 PENEWVNQYTVLKN
+292 PENEWVNQYTVLKSGEN
-306 GNDKIKP
+306 VNKP
-313 WVGKDVSID
+313 WVGKDVSIS
-322 VGGLP
+322 VGSIP
-327 GQTVTKT
+327 GQTTTKT

-341 LDLNI
+341 LDYNW
-346 NIEPISI
+346 NIEPI
-353 EVNVPIEHEDL
+353 PIGTTIYNPVKHEDTL
-364 LTFTLSDMEINLG
+364 SFTLSDMELNLG
-377 QFQIKNWEGNIVA
+377 QLQVKNWEGNIIA
-390 SLPIVSKTNTIYVN
+390 SLPVVSKTNTIYVN

-442 RVYSLDTDRKALEFA
+442 RTYSLDTDRKALEFA
-457 QEQYD
+457 QAQYD

-496 VGAIGGL
+496 VGAVGGL
-503 ASGVASGILGK
+503 ASGIASGILGK

-534 SPATTFNTAYGLNQ
+534 SPATTYNTAYGLNQ
-548 LDLMERFGGGIYTSL
+548 LDLMERFGGGIYIAM
-563 PANLTNDDFVKYIE
+563 PANLSSDEFIRYVD

-584 GVQTLTMTA
+584 GVQTLTIGA
-593 GYYKGRILSQQNNKV
+593 GYFKGRVLAQQNNKV

>member
-1 MSVIPMRNGVRNSM
+1 
-15 IISSIVWEIVP
+15 

-34 KLPASIA
+34 SLPASIA

-61 IKDVKISADLDQDRT
+61 VKDVKISADLDQDRT
-76 VPTFEGYENAS
+76 IPTFEGYENAS

-110 IVVAMHYCAS
+110 IVVAMHYCAG

-140 LGYDVKVQ
+140 SGYDVKVQ
-148 QAVSNSPMTS
+148 QAVSNSPMKS
-158 NIKVQL
+158 DRKIQL
-164 PRMFAKTQFGINNVS
+164 PRMFAKSQFGINDVS
-179 DTESKIYWVQI
+179 DTQDKMYWVQI

-213 ALNNDVTN
+213 AFNDDTTD
-221 STLKY
+221 STIKY

-231 SGDKN
+231 SGDKD
-236 YIPAYPR
+236 YVPAYPT

-249 NIDTTLGI
+249 DIDKTLGI

-267 IPICPFEFES
+267 IPICPFNFES
-277 FDVVKTGPFVPGQPE
+277 FDVVHTGPFVPGQPE
-292 PENEWVNQYTVLKN
+292 PENEWVNQYTVLKC
-306 GNDKIKP
+306 GNDVNKP

-327 GQTVTKT
+327 GQTITKT

-346 NIEPISI
+346 SIEPISTTTI
-353 EVNVPIEHEDL
+353 YPPIKRDDS
-364 LTFTLSDMEINLG
+364 LTFTLSDMEMNLG
-377 QFQIKNWEGNIVA
+377 QLQVRNWEGNIIA
-390 SLPIVSKTNTIYVN
+390 ALPVVSKTNTIYIE
-404 YISDSTGLYTLLQ
+404 YISDSTGLYTLLR
-417 HVESK
+417 HIESN

-442 RVYSLDTDRKALEFA
+442 RTYSLDTDRKALEFA
-457 QEQYD
+457 QAQYD

-496 VGAIGGL
+496 VGAVGGL
-503 ASGVASGILGK
+503 ASGIASGILGK

-548 LDLMERFGGGIYTSL
+548 LYLMERFGGGIYISM
-563 PANLTNDDFVKYIE
+563 PANLSNDDYIKYID

-584 GVQTLTMTA
+584 GVQTLSITS
-593 GYYKGRILSQQNNKV
+593 GYYKGRVLAKQNNKV

>member
-1 MSVIPMRNGVRNSM
+1 
-15 IISSIVWEIVP
+15 
-26 MISDLQFY
+26 MISDLSFY
-34 KLPASIA
+34 SLPASIA

-87 MVKTSAG
+87 MVKTSVG

-120 TSMIKSGDSIKG
+120 SSMIKRGDNIKG
-132 IWTRRSKA
+132 IWTRRCKA
-140 LGYDVKVQ
+140 IGCDPKVQ
-148 QAVSNSPMTS
+148 QAVSNSPMKS
-158 NIKVQL
+158 NIKVHL
-164 PRMFAKTQFGINNVS
+164 PYMYANTQFGTDNVS
-179 DTESKIYWVQI
+179 DAQSQIYWVQI

-213 ALNNDVTN
+213 ALNRDVTN
-221 STLKY
+221 SLYGY

-231 SGDKN
+231 SGDKD
-236 YIPAYPR
+236 YVPAYPR

-249 NIDTTLGI
+249 NIDATLGI

-267 IPICPFEFES
+267 IPICPYIFES
-277 FDVVKTGPFVPGQPE
+277 LDVSQTGPFVPGQPE
-292 PENEWVNQYTVLKN
+292 PENEWVNQYTVLKSGDN
-306 GNDKIKP
+306 IIKP
-313 WVGKDVSID
+313 WVGKDVSIE

-327 GQTVTKT
+327 GQTTTKT

-341 LDLNI
+341 LDYNWG
-346 NIEPISI
+346 IEPISTTI
-353 EVNVPIEHEDL
+353 YNPVKHEDTL
-364 LTFTLSDMEINLG
+364 SFTLSDMELNLG
-377 QFQIKNWEGNIVA
+377 QLQVKNWEGNIIA
-390 SLPIVSKTNTIYVN
+390 ALPVVSRTNTININ
-404 YISDSTGLYTLLQ
+404 YISDSTGLYALLQ

-442 RVYSLDTDRKALEFA
+442 RTYSLDTDRKALEFA
-457 QEQYD
+457 QAQYD

-496 VGAIGGL
+496 VGAVGGL
-503 ASGVASGILGK
+503 ASGIASGILGK

-534 SPATTFNTAYGLNQ
+534 SPATTYNTAYGTNQ
-548 LDLMERFGGGIYTSL
+548 LDLMEKFGGGIYIAM
-563 PANLTNDDFVKYIE
+563 PANLSNDEFNRYVN

-584 GVQTLTMTA
+584 GIQTLTIGK
-593 GYYKGRILSQQNNKV
+593 GYYKGRILAQQNNKV

>member
-1 MSVIPMRNGVRNSM
+1 
-15 IISSIVWEIVP
+15 
-26 MISDLQFY
+26 MISDLSFY

-87 MVKTSAG
+87 MIKTSVG

-120 TSMIKSGDSIKG
+120 TSMIKAGDSIKG

-140 LGYDVKVQ
+140 LGCDLKVQ
-148 QAVSNSPMTS
+148 QAVSNSPMTP
-158 NIKVQL
+158 NIKVRL

-179 DTESKIYWVQI
+179 DTQSKMYWVQI

-221 STLKY
+221 SLYKY

-231 SGDKN
+231 SGDKD
-236 YIPAYPR
+236 YVPAYPR

-249 NIDTTLGI
+249 NIDATLGI

-277 FDVVKTGPFVPGQPE
+277 FDVVKTGPFEPGQPE

-306 GNDKIKP
+306 GNTKIKP

-353 EVNVPIEHEDL
+353 EVHIPREHEDS

-377 QFQIKNWEGNIVA
+377 QFQIKNWEGNIIA
-390 SLPIVSKTNTIYVN
+390 TLPVVSRTNTININ
-404 YISDSTGLYTLLQ
+404 YISDSTGLYALLQ

-457 QEQYD
+457 QAQYD

-496 VGAIGGL
+496 VGAVGGL
-503 ASGVASGILGK
+503 ASGIASGILGK

-526 LTEMRLRA
+526 LTEMRLRV
-534 SPATTFNTAYGLNQ
+534 SPATTYYTAYGTNQ
-548 LDLMERFGGGIYTSL
+548 LNLMERFGGGIYIAM
-563 PANLTNDDFVKYIE
+563 PANLSNDEFNHYVD

-584 GVQTLTMTA
+584 GVQTLTIGT
-593 GYYKGRILSQQNNKV
+593 GYYKGRVLAQQNNKV

>member
-1 MSVIPMRNGVRNSM
+1 
-15 IISSIVWEIVP
+15 

-49 DSTDLTP
+49 DSTDLSP

-120 TSMIKSGDSIKG
+120 SSMIKSGDSIKG
-132 IWTRRSKA
+132 VWTRRSKA
-140 LGYDVKVQ
+140 LGCDPKVQ
-148 QAVSNSPMTS
+148 QAVSNSPMVS
-158 NIKVQL
+158 NIKAQS
-164 PRMFAKTQFGINNVS
+164 PKMYARTQFGTDNVS
-179 DTESKIYWVQI
+179 ETASRMFWVQI

-213 ALNNDVTN
+213 ALNDDVTN

-231 SGDKN
+231 SGDKD
-236 YIPAYPR
+236 YVPLYPT

-249 NIDTTLGI
+249 NIDSTLGI

-267 IPICPFEFES
+267 IPISPYQFES
-277 FDVVKTGPFVPGQPE
+277 FDVVQTGPFTPDQPN
-292 PENEWVNQYTVLKN
+292 PENEWVNQYTVLKSGYN
-306 GNDKIKP
+306 KIKP
-313 WVGKDVSID
+313 WVGKDVSIE
-322 VGGLP
+322 VGPIP
-327 GQTVTKT
+327 GQTTLKT

-341 LDLNI
+341 LDYNWD
-346 NIEPISI
+346 IEPISTEI
-353 EVNVPIEHEDL
+353 YNPSERYDS
-364 LTFTLSDMEINLG
+364 LTFTLSDMEMNLG
-377 QFQIKNWEGNIVA
+377 QLQVKNWEGNIIA
-390 SLPIVSKTNTIYVN
+390 SLPVVSKTNTIDAY

-442 RVYSLDTDRKALEFA
+442 RAYSLDTDRKALEFA
-457 QEQYD
+457 QAQYD

-534 SPATTFNTAYGLNQ
+534 SPATTFNTAYGTNQ
-548 LDLMERFGGGIYTSL
+548 LNLMERFGGGIYIAM
-563 PANLTNDDFVKYIE
+563 PANLSNDEFINYID

-584 GVQTLTMTA
+584 GVQTLTIGA
-593 GYYKGRILSQQNNKV
+593 GYYKGRVLAQQNNKV
-608 FSGIKFERLQEE
+608 FSGIRFERLQEE

>member
-1 MSVIPMRNGVRNSM
+1 
-15 IISSIVWEIVP
+15 

-34 KLPASIA
+34 RLPVSIA

-87 MVKTSAG
+87 MVKTSVG

-120 TSMIKSGDSIKG
+120 SSMIKSGDSIKG

-140 LGYDVKVQ
+140 LGCDVKVQ
-148 QAVSNSPMTS
+148 QAVSNSPMMS
-158 NIKVQL
+158 NIKVSL
-164 PRMFAKTQFGINNVS
+164 PKMYAKTQFGINNVS
-179 DTESKIYWVQI
+179 ETSFRIFWVQI

-213 ALNNDVTN
+213 ALNDDDTS

-231 SGDKN
+231 SGDKD
-236 YIPAYPR
+236 YVPTYPS

-249 NIDTTLGI
+249 NIDATLGI

-267 IPICPFEFES
+267 IPICPYQFES
-277 FDVVKTGPFVPGQPE
+277 FDVVQTGPFTPDQPN
-292 PENEWVNQYTVLKN
+292 PENEWVNQYTVLKS
-306 GNDKIKP
+306 GNNIIKP
-313 WVGKDVSID
+313 WVGKDVSIA
-322 VGGLP
+322 VGPIP
-327 GQTVTKT
+327 GQTTTKT

-341 LDLNI
+341 LDYNWD
-346 NIEPISI
+346 IEPISTT
-353 EVNVPIEHEDL
+353 VYSPRDRDDTL
-364 LTFTLSDMEINLG
+364 AFTLSDMELNLG
-377 QFQIKNWEGNIVA
+377 QLQVKNWEGNIIA
-390 SLPIVSKTNTIYVN
+390 ALPVVSKTNTIYVN

-417 HVESK
+417 HVESN

-442 RVYSLDTDRKALEFA
+442 RAYSLDTDRKALEFA
-457 QEQYD
+457 QAQYD

-496 VGAIGGL
+496 VGAVGGL
-503 ASGVASGILGK
+503 ASGIASGILGK

-534 SPATTFNTAYGLNQ
+534 SPATTYNTAYGTNQ
-548 LDLMERFGGGIYTSL
+548 LNLMERFGGGIYIAM
-563 PANLTNDDFVKYIE
+563 PANLSSDEFIRYVD

-584 GVQTLTMTA
+584 GVQTLTIGT
-593 GYYKGRILSQQNNKV
+593 GYYKGRVLAQQNNKV
-608 FSGIKFERLQEE
+608 FNGIKFERLQEE

>member
-1 MSVIPMRNGVRNSM
+1 
-15 IISSIVWEIVP
+15 
-26 MISDLQFY
+26 MISDLSFY

-49 DSTDLTP
+49 DTTDLSP

-87 MVKTSAG
+87 MVKTSVG

-120 TSMIKSGDSIKG
+120 TSMIKSNDTIKG

-140 LGYDVKVQ
+140 LGCDVKAQ
-148 QAVSNSPMTS
+148 QAVSNSPMMS
-158 NIKVQL
+158 IIKVQL
-164 PRMFAKTQFGINNVS
+164 PKMAAKTQFGTDDVS

-190 TSSNYIKNDQTVV
+190 TSSNYIKNDKTVV

-213 ALNNDVTN
+213 ALNGDVTKSSSIYN
-221 STLKY
+221 Y

-231 SGDKN
+231 SGDKD
-236 YIPAYPR
+236 YVPAYPT

-249 NIDTTLGI
+249 NIDATLGI

-267 IPICPFEFES
+267 IPICPYEFES
-277 FDVVKTGPFVPGQPE
+277 LDVVHTGPFVPGQPE
-292 PENEWVNQYTVLKN
+292 PENAWINQYTVLKN
-306 GNDKIKP
+306 GENVIKP
-313 WVGKDVSID
+313 WVGKDVSVNI
-322 VGGLP
+322 GGLP
-327 GQTVTKT
+327 GQTTTKT
-334 FKFRVYN
+334 FKFRVFN
-341 LDLNI
+341 LDYNSG
-346 NIEPISI
+346 IEPISTDI
-353 EVNVPIEHEDL
+353 RYPIEREDTL
-364 LTFTLSDMEINLG
+364 SFTLSDMEINLG
-377 QFQIKNWEGNIVA
+377 QLQVKNWEGNIIA
-390 SLPIVSKTNTIYVN
+390 ALPIMSKTNTIYID
-404 YISDSTGLYTLLQ
+404 YISDSTGLYTLLR
-417 HVESK
+417 HIESN

-442 RVYSLDTDRKALEFA
+442 RAYSLDTDRKALEFA
-457 QEQYD
+457 QAQYD

-496 VGAIGGL
+496 VGAVGGL
-503 ASGVASGILGK
+503 ASGIASGILGK

-534 SPATTFNTAYGLNQ
+534 SPATTFNTAYGTNQ
-548 LDLMERFGGGIYTSL
+548 LNLMERFGGGIYIAM
-563 PANLTNDDFVKYIE
+563 PANLSSDEFIHYVD

-584 GVQTLTMTA
+584 GVQTLTIGA
-593 GYYKGRILSQQNNKV
+593 GYFKGRVLAQQNNKV
-608 FSGIKFERLQEE
+608 FSGIRFERLQEE

>member
-1 MSVIPMRNGVRNSM
+1 
-15 IISSIVWEIVP
+15 

-76 VPTFEGYENAS
+76 VPTFEGYETAS

-94 WYWVVGV
+94 WYWIVGV

-110 IVVAMHYCAS
+110 IVVSMHYCAS
-120 TSMIKSGDSIKG
+120 SSMIKTGDSIKG

-148 QAVSNSPMTS
+148 QAISNSPMMMS
-158 NIKVQL
+158 NRKTQL
-164 PRMFAKTQFGINNVS
+164 PYMYAKTQFGTDNVS

-213 ALNNDVTN
+213 ALNGNVTN
-221 STLKY
+221 SLYGY

-231 SGDKN
+231 SGDKD
-236 YIPAYPR
+236 YVPAYPR

-249 NIDTTLGI
+249 NIDATLGI

-267 IPICPFEFES
+267 IPICPYEFES
-277 FDVVKTGPFVPGQPE
+277 FDVVHTGPFVPGQPE
-292 PENEWVNQYTVLKN
+292 PENEWVNQYTVLKYEQN
-306 GNDKIKP
+306 INKP
-313 WVGKDVSID
+313 WIGKDVSIE
-322 VGGLP
+322 VGAIP
-327 GQTVTKT
+327 GQTTTKT

-341 LDLNI
+341 LDYNWG
-346 NIEPISI
+346 IEPLSTEIY
-353 EVNVPIEHEDL
+353 NLRDREDTL
-364 LTFTLSDMEINLG
+364 SFTLSDMELNLG
-377 QFQIKNWEGNIVA
+377 QLQVRSWEGNIIA
-390 SLPIVSKTNTIYVN
+390 SLPVVSKTNTIYVN
-404 YISDSTGLYTLLQ
+404 YISDSTGLYTLLR

-422 QHVIINSAKLPY
+422 EHVIINSAKLPY

-442 RVYSLDTDRKALEFA
+442 RAYSLDTDRKALEFA
-457 QEQYD
+457 QAQYD

-534 SPATTFNTAYGLNQ
+534 SPATTYNTAYGTNQ
-548 LDLMERFGGGIYTSL
+548 LDLIKKFGGGIDIAM
-563 PANLTNDDFVKYIE
+563 PANLSNDEFNRYVD

-584 GVQTLTMTA
+584 GVQTLTIGA
-593 GYYKGRILSQQNNKV
+593 GYYKGRVLAQQNNKV
-608 FSGIKFERLQEE
+608 FSGIRFERLQEE

>member
-1 MSVIPMRNGVRNSM
+1 
-15 IISSIVWEIVP
+15 
-26 MISDLQFY
+26 MISDLSFY
-34 KLPASIA
+34 ALPASIA

-87 MVKTSAG
+87 MVRTSAG

-110 IVVAMHYCAS
+110 IVVSMHYCAS
-120 TSMIKSGDSIKG
+120 SSMIKSGDSIKG

-140 LGYDVKVQ
+140 LGCDLKVQ
-148 QAVSNSPMTS
+148 QAVSNSPMMS
-158 NIKVQL
+158 YIKAQS
-164 PRMFAKTQFGINNVS
+164 PKMYAKAQFGINNVS
-179 DTESKIYWVQI
+179 ETQSKMFWVQI

-213 ALNNDVTN
+213 ALNDDDTS

-231 SGDKN
+231 SGDKD
-236 YIPAYPR
+236 YVPAYPT

-249 NIDTTLGI
+249 NIDATLGI

-277 FDVVKTGPFVPGQPE
+277 FDVVHTGPFEPGQPE
-292 PENEWVNQYTVLKN
+292 PENEWINQYTVLKYGQN
-306 GNDKIKP
+306 VNKP
-313 WVGKDVSID
+313 WVGKDVSIA
-322 VGGLP
+322 VGPIP
-327 GQTVTKT
+327 GQTTLKT

-341 LDLNI
+341 LDYNWD
-346 NIEPISI
+346 IEPISTT
-353 EVNVPIEHEDL
+353 VYNLKDREDTL
-364 LTFTLSDMEINLG
+364 SFTLSDMELNLG
-377 QFQIKNWEGNIVA
+377 QLQVKNWEGNIIA
-390 SLPIVSKTNTIYVN
+390 SLPVVSKTNTIYAN
-404 YISDSTGLYTLLQ
+404 YISDSTGLYTLLR

-442 RVYSLDTDRKALEFA
+442 RTYSLDTDRKALEFA
-457 QEQYD
+457 QAQYD

-503 ASGVASGILGK
+503 ATGIASGILGR

-534 SPATTFNTAYGLNQ
+534 SPATTYNTAYGANQ
-548 LDLMERFGGGIYTSL
+548 LNLMERFGGGIYIAMPT
-563 PANLTNDDFVKYIE
+563 NLSNDEFNRYID

>member
-1 MSVIPMRNGVRNSM
+1 
-15 IISSIVWEIVP
+15 
-26 MISDLQFY
+26 MISDLSFY

-49 DSTDLTP
+49 ESTDLTP

-87 MVKTSAG
+87 MVKTSTG

-120 TSMIKSGDSIKG
+120 TSMIKSGDNIKG

-140 LGYDVKVQ
+140 LGCDLKVQ

-158 NIKVQL
+158 NIKVRL

-179 DTESKIYWVQI
+179 DTQSKMYWVQI

-221 STLKY
+221 SLYKY

-231 SGDKN
+231 SGDKD
-236 YIPAYPR
+236 YVPAYPR

-249 NIDTTLGI
+249 NIDATLGI

-306 GNDKIKP
+306 GDTKIKP

-353 EVNVPIEHEDL
+353 EVNIPREHEDS

-377 QFQIKNWEGNIVA
+377 QFQIKNWEGNIIA
-390 SLPIVSKTNTIYVN
+390 TLPVVSRTNTININ
-404 YISDSTGLYTLLQ
+404 YISDSTGLYALLQ

-442 RVYSLDTDRKALEFA
+442 RAYSLDTDRKALEFA

-496 VGAIGGL
+496 VGAVGGL

-534 SPATTFNTAYGLNQ
+534 SPATTYNTAYGLNQ
-548 LDLMERFGGGIYTSL
+548 LDLMERFGGGIYIAM
-563 PANLTNDDFVKYIE
+563 PANLSNDEFVKYID

-584 GVQTLTMTA
+584 GVQTLTIGT
-593 GYYKGRILSQQNNKV
+593 GYYKGRILAQQNNKV
-608 FSGIKFERLQEE
+608 FSGIRFERLQEE

>member
-1 MSVIPMRNGVRNSM
+1 
-15 IISSIVWEIVP
+15 
-26 MISDLQFY
+26 MISDMQFY
-34 KLPASIA
+34 SLPASIA

-87 MVKTSAG
+87 MVKTSVG

-120 TSMIKSGDSIKG
+120 TSMIKNGDSIIG

-140 LGYDVKVQ
+140 LGCDLKVQ

-158 NIKVQL
+158 NIKVHL

-179 DTESKIYWVQI
+179 DTQSKIYWVQI

-221 STLKY
+221 SLYKY

-231 SGDKN
+231 SGDKD
-236 YIPAYPR
+236 YVPAYPR

-249 NIDTTLGI
+249 NIDATLGI

-277 FDVVKTGPFVPGQPE
+277 FDVVKTGPFEPGQPE

-306 GNDKIKP
+306 GNTKIKP

-353 EVNVPIEHEDL
+353 EINIPREHEDS

-377 QFQIKNWEGNIVA
+377 QFQIKNWEGNIIA
-390 SLPIVSKTNTIYVN
+390 TLPVVSRTNTININ
-404 YISDSTGLYTLLQ
+404 YISDSTGLYALLQ

-457 QEQYD
+457 QAQYD

-514 EMNDMKLRQDQQ
+514 DMNNMKLRQDQQ

-534 SPATTFNTAYGLNQ
+534 SPATTYNTAYGLNQ
-548 LDLMERFGGGIYTSL
+548 LNLMERFGGGIYIAM
-563 PANLTNDDFVKYIE
+563 PANLSNDEFVKYID

-584 GVQTLTMTA
+584 GVQTLTIGT
-593 GYYKGRILSQQNNKV
+593 GYYKGRVLAQQNNKV

>member
-1 MSVIPMRNGVRNSM
+1 
-15 IISSIVWEIVP
+15 
-26 MISDLQFY
+26 
-34 KLPASIA
+34 
-41 SGEYPLFS
+41 
-49 DSTDLTP
+49 
-56 YLIHT
+56 
-61 IKDVKISADLDQDRT
+61 
-76 VPTFEGYENAS
+76 
-87 MVKTSAG
+87 
-94 WYWVVGV
+94 
-101 RTSTMYNDS
+101 
-110 IVVAMHYCAS
+110 
-120 TSMIKSGDSIKG
+120 MIKSGDSIKG

-140 LGYDVKVQ
+140 LGYDIKVQ
-148 QAVSNSPMTS
+148 QAVSNSPLKS
-158 NIKVQL
+158 GIKVQL
-164 PRMFAKTQFGINNVS
+164 PKMTAKTQFGPNDVS

-190 TSSNYIKNDQTVV
+190 TSSNYIKNDQTVI

-213 ALNNDVTN
+213 ALNDDVTHTN
-221 STLKY
+221 YKY

-231 SGDKN
+231 SGDKD
-236 YIPAYPR
+236 YIPAYPT

-249 NIDTTLGI
+249 NIDATLGI

-267 IPICPFEFES
+267 IPICPYEFES
-277 FDVVKTGPFVPGQPE
+277 LDVVHTGQFVPGQPE
-292 PENEWVNQYTVLKN
+292 PENEWVNQYTILKN
-306 GNDKIKP
+306 GENVIKP
-313 WVGKDVSID
+313 WVGKDVTVNI
-322 VGGLP
+322 GGIP
-327 GQTVTKT
+327 GQTTTKT
-334 FKFRVYN
+334 FKLRVYN
-341 LDLNI
+341 LDFNWG
-346 NIEPISI
+346 IEPIPTGTSLL
-353 EVNVPIEHEDL
+353 VYYPIEREDTL
-364 LTFTLSDMEINLG
+364 SWTLSDMELNLG
-377 QFQIKNWEGNIVA
+377 QLQVKNWEGNIIA
-390 SLPIVSKTNTIYVN
+390 SLPIVSKTNTVYID
-404 YISDSTGLYTLLQ
+404 YISDSTGLYTLLR
-417 HVESK
+417 HIESN

-442 RVYSLDTDRKALEFA
+442 RAYSLDTDRKALEFA

-462 KQFQMNMAS
+462 KQFQINMAS

-563 PANLTNDDFVKYIE
+563 PANLTNDDFVKYID

>member
-1 MSVIPMRNGVRNSM
+1 
-15 IISSIVWEIVP
+15 
-26 MISDLQFY
+26 MISDLSFY
-34 KLPASIA
+34 KLPVSIA

-76 VPTFEGYENAS
+76 VPTFEGYEDAS

-94 WYWVVGV
+94 WYWIVGV

-110 IVVAMHYCAS
+110 IVVSMHYCAS
-120 TSMIKSGDSIKG
+120 SSMIKRGDSING
-132 IWTRRSKA
+132 IWTRRSNEI
-140 LGYDVKVQ
+140 GYDVKVQ
-148 QAVSNSPMTS
+148 QAISNSPMIP
-158 NIKVQL
+158 NIKAQL
-164 PRMFAKTQFGINNVS
+164 PKMYAKTQFGTDNVS

-190 TSSNYIKNDQTVV
+190 TSSNYIKSDQTVI

-213 ALNNDVTN
+213 ALNKDVTKSSSIYN
-221 STLKY
+221 Y

-231 SGDKN
+231 SGDKD
-236 YIPAYPR
+236 YIPAYPT

-249 NIDTTLGI
+249 NIDATLGI
-257 ESSSVLDISV
+257 ESSSVLDISI
-267 IPICPFEFES
+267 IPICPYVFES
-277 FDVVKTGPFVPGQPE
+277 LDVVHTGPFVPGQPE
-292 PENEWVNQYTVLKN
+292 PENEWVNQYTVLKSGDN
-306 GNDKIKP
+306 IIKP
-313 WVGKDVSID
+313 WVGKDVSIE
-322 VGGLP
+322 VGPIP
-327 GQTVTKT
+327 GQTALKT

-341 LDLNI
+341 LDYNLG
-346 NIEPISI
+346 IEPLSTDIRYPNERDDTLS
-353 EVNVPIEHEDL
+353 
-364 LTFTLSDMEINLG
+364 FTLSGMETNLG
-377 QFQIKNWEGNIVA
+377 QLQVRNWEGNIVA
-390 SLPIVSKTNTIYVN
+390 SLPVVSRTNTIYVN
-404 YISDSTGLYTLLQ
+404 YISDSTGLYTLMQ

-442 RVYSLDTDRKALEFA
+442 RTYSLDTDRKALEFA
-457 QEQYD
+457 QAQYD

-477 VGAGLGAA
+477 IGAGLGAA

-496 VGAIGGL
+496 VGAVGGL
-503 ASGVASGILGK
+503 ASGIASGILGK

-534 SPATTFNTAYGLNQ
+534 SPATTYNTAYGTNQ
-548 LDLMERFGGGIYTSL
+548 LDLMERFGGGIYIAM
-563 PANLTNDDFVKYIE
+563 PANLSSNEYIRYTE

-584 GVQTLTMTA
+584 GVQTMMIKS
-593 GYYKGRILSQQNNKV
+593 GYYKGRILAKQRAGKT
-608 FSGIKFERLQEE
+608 FSGIRFERLQEE

>member
-1 MSVIPMRNGVRNSM
+1 
-15 IISSIVWEIVP
+15 
-26 MISDLQFY
+26 MISDLSFY
-34 KLPASIA
+34 KLPASMA

-49 DSTDLTP
+49 DSTDLSP

-87 MVKTSAG
+87 MVKTSVG

-110 IVVAMHYCAS
+110 IVVSMHYCAS

-140 LGYDVKVQ
+140 LGCDVKVQ
-148 QAVSNSPMTS
+148 QAVSNSPMKS
-158 NIKVQL
+158 NIKAQL
-164 PRMFAKTQFGINNVS
+164 PKMQAKTQFGIDAVN

-213 ALNNDVTN
+213 ALNDDVTN

-231 SGDKN
+231 SGDKD
-236 YIPAYPR
+236 YIPAYPT

-249 NIDTTLGI
+249 NIDSTLGI

-267 IPICPFEFES
+267 IPICPFEYES
-277 FDVVKTGPFVPGQPE
+277 LDVVYSGPFVPGQPE
-292 PENEWVNQYTVLKN
+292 PENEWTNQYTVLKN
-306 GNDKIKP
+306 GENVNKP
-313 WVGKDVSID
+313 WVGKDVSIN

-327 GQTVTKT
+327 GQTTTKT

-341 LDLNI
+341 LDYNWG
-346 NIEPISI
+346 IEPISTTI
-353 EVNVPIEHEDL
+353 YNIVEREDT
-364 LTFTLSDMEINLG
+364 LTYTLSDMELNLG
-377 QFQIKNWEGNIVA
+377 QLQVKSWEGNIIA
-390 SLPIVSKTNTIYVN
+390 SLPVVSKTNMIYVN
-404 YISDSTGLYTLLQ
+404 YISDSTGLYTLLRHIESNQ
-417 HVESK
+417 HM
-422 QHVIINSAKLPY
+422 IINSAKLPY
-434 LGSQWETY
+434 LGSQWDTY
-442 RVYSLDTDRKALEFA
+442 RAYSLDTDRKALEFA
-457 QEQYD
+457 QAQYD

-496 VGAIGGL
+496 VGAVGGL
-503 ASGVASGILGK
+503 ASGIASGILGK

-548 LDLMERFGGGIYTSL
+548 LDLMERFGGGVYIAM
-563 PANLTNDDFVKYIE
+563 PANLSNDDFIKYID

-584 GVQTLTMTA
+584 GVQTLTIGT
-593 GYYKGRILSQQNNKV
+593 GYYKGRILAQQNNKV
-608 FSGIKFERLQEE
+608 FSGIRFERLQEE

>member
-1 MSVIPMRNGVRNSM
+1 
-15 IISSIVWEIVP
+15 

-34 KLPASIA
+34 SLPASIA

-61 IKDVKISADLDQDRT
+61 VKDVKISADLDQDRT
-76 VPTFEGYENAS
+76 VPTFEGYETAS

-140 LGYDVKVQ
+140 SGYDVKVQ
-148 QAVSNSPMTS
+148 QAVSNSPMKS
-158 NIKVQL
+158 DIKIQL
-164 PRMFAKTQFGINNVS
+164 PRMFAKSQFGINDVS
-179 DTESKIYWVQI
+179 DAQYKMYWVQI
-190 TSSNYIKNDQTVV
+190 TSSNYIKSDQTVV

-221 STLKY
+221 SLYKY

-231 SGDKN
+231 SGDKD
-236 YIPAYPR
+236 YVPAYPR

-249 NIDTTLGI
+249 NIDETLGI
-257 ESSSVLDISV
+257 ESSSVLDISI
-267 IPICPFEFES
+267 IPICPFNFES
-277 FDVVKTGPFVPGQPE
+277 FDVVHTGEFKPGQPE
-292 PENEWVNQYTVLKN
+292 PENAWVNQYTVLKSGKN
-306 GNDKIKP
+306 VNKP
-313 WVGKDVSID
+313 WVGKDVSIN
-322 VGGLP
+322 VGVLP

-346 NIEPISI
+346 SIEPISTTI
-353 EVNVPIEHEDL
+353 YPPIKREDT
-364 LTFTLSDMEINLG
+364 LTFTLSDMEMNLG
-377 QFQIKNWEGNIVA
+377 QLQVRNWEGNIIA
-390 SLPIVSKTNTIYVN
+390 ALPVVSRTNTIYID
-404 YISDSTGLYTLLQ
+404 YISDSTGLYTLLR
-417 HVESK
+417 HIESN

-442 RVYSLDTDRKALEFA
+442 RTYSLDTDRKALEFA
-457 QEQYD
+457 QDQYD

-496 VGAIGGL
+496 VGAVGGL

-548 LDLMERFGGGIYTSL
+548 LDLMERFGGGIYISM
-563 PANLTNDDFVKYIE
+563 PANLSNDEFINYID

-584 GVQTLTMTA
+584 GVQTLTMAA
-593 GYYKGRILSQQNNKV
+593 GYYKGRVLAQQNNKV

>member
-1 MSVIPMRNGVRNSM
+1 
-15 IISSIVWEIVP
+15 
-26 MISDLQFY
+26 MISDLSFY

-61 IKDVKISADLDQDRT
+61 VKDVKISADLDQDRT

-87 MVKTSAG
+87 MVKTSVG

-110 IVVAMHYCAS
+110 IVVSMHYCAS
-120 TSMIKSGDSIKG
+120 SSMIKSGDSIKG

-140 LGYDVKVQ
+140 LGCDPKVQ
-148 QAVSNSPMTS
+148 QAVSNSPMIS
-158 NIKVQL
+158 NIGAQSPK
-164 PRMFAKTQFGINNVS
+164 MYAKTQSGKDNVS
-179 DTESKIYWVQI
+179 ETSSRIFWVQI

-213 ALNNDVTN
+213 ALNRDVTN
-221 STLKY
+221 SLYGY

-231 SGDKN
+231 SGDKD
-236 YIPAYPR
+236 YVPAYPT

-249 NIDTTLGI
+249 NIDETLGI
-257 ESSSVLDISV
+257 ESSSVMDISV
-267 IPICPFEFES
+267 IPICPYVFES
-277 FDVVKTGPFVPGQPE
+277 FDIVHTGPFVPGQPE
-292 PENEWVNQYTVLKN
+292 PENEWVNQYTVLKYGQAVN
-306 GNDKIKP
+306 KP
-313 WVGKDVSID
+313 WVGKDVSI
-322 VGGLP
+322 VIGNIP
-327 GQTVTKT
+327 GQTTHKT

-341 LDLNI
+341 LDYNSG
-346 NIEPISI
+346 IEPLSMEIYD
-353 EVNVPIEHEDL
+353 PRDREDEL
-364 LTFTLSDMEINLG
+364 SFTLSDMGLNLG
-377 QFQIKNWEGNIVA
+377 QLQVKNWEGNIVA
-390 SLPIVSKTNTIYVN
+390 SLPVVSKTNTIYVN
-404 YISDSTGLYTLLQ
+404 YISDSTGLYTLLR

-442 RVYSLDTDRKALEFA
+442 RTYSLDTDRKALEFA
-457 QEQYD
+457 QAQYD

-485 SGGSAGAIGAG
+485 SGGPAGAVGAG

-503 ASGVASGILGK
+503 ASGVVSGILGK

-548 LDLMERFGGGIYTSL
+548 LDLMERFGGGIYISL
-563 PANLTNDDFVKYIE
+563 PANLSNDDFVKYID

-593 GYYKGRILSQQNNKV
+593 GYYKGRVLAQQNNKV

>member
-1 MSVIPMRNGVRNSM
+1 
-15 IISSIVWEIVP
+15 
-26 MISDLQFY
+26 MISDLSFY

-61 IKDVKISADLDQDRT
+61 VKDVKISADLDQDRT

-87 MVKTSAG
+87 MVKTSVG

-120 TSMIKSGDSIKG
+120 TSMIRSGDSIKG

-140 LGYDVKVQ
+140 LGCDVKVQ
-148 QAVSNSPMTS
+148 QAVSNSPMKS
-158 NIKVQL
+158 NIKVYL
-164 PRMFAKTQFGINNVS
+164 PRMFANTQFGIDNVN

-213 ALNNDVTN
+213 ALNVDVTRSSSIYN
-221 STLKY
+221 Y

-231 SGDKN
+231 SGDKD
-236 YIPAYPR
+236 YIPAYPT

-249 NIDTTLGI
+249 NIDATLGI

-267 IPICPFEFES
+267 IPICPYEFES
-277 FDVVKTGPFVPGQPE
+277 LNVVHTGPFVPDQPE
-292 PENEWVNQYTVLKN
+292 PEIEWVNQYTVLKYDQN
-306 GNDKIKP
+306 VNKP
-313 WVGKDVSID
+313 WVGKDVSIEIG
-322 VGGLP
+322 VIP
-327 GQTVTKT
+327 GQTTRKT

-341 LDLNI
+341 LDYNLG
-346 NIEPISI
+346 IEPLSTEIY
-353 EVNVPIEHEDL
+353 NLKDREDEL
-364 LTFTLSDMEINLG
+364 SFTLSGMETNLG
-377 QFQIKNWEGNIVA
+377 QLQVKNWEGNIVA
-390 SLPIVSKTNTIYVN
+390 SLPVVSKTNTIYVN
-404 YISDSTGLYTLLQ
+404 YISDSIGLYTLLR
-417 HVESK
+417 HVESN

-442 RVYSLDTDRKALEFA
+442 RTYSLDTDRKALEFA
-457 QEQYD
+457 QAQYD

-485 SGGSAGAIGAG
+485 SGGSAGAVGAG

-514 EMNDMKLRQDQQ
+514 EMNNMKLRQDQQ

-534 SPATTFNTAYGLNQ
+534 SPATAFNTAYGTNQ
-548 LDLMERFGGGIYTSL
+548 LNLMEKFGGGIYTSM
-563 PANLTNDDFVKYIE
+563 PANLSNDDFINYID

-584 GVQTLTMTA
+584 GVQTLMITS
-593 GYYKGRILSQQNNKV
+593 GYYKGRILAKQTAEKT

>member
-1 MSVIPMRNGVRNSM
+1 
-15 IISSIVWEIVP
+15 

-34 KLPASIA
+34 SLPASIA

-61 IKDVKISADLDQDRT
+61 VKDVKISADLDQDRT

-110 IVVAMHYCAS
+110 IVVAMHYCAG

-140 LGYDVKVQ
+140 SGYDVKVQ

-158 NIKVQL
+158 TRNIQL
-164 PRMFAKTQFGINNVS
+164 PKMFAKTQFGIDNVS
-179 DTESKIYWVQI
+179 DTQDKMYWVQI
-190 TSSNYIKNDQTVV
+190 TSSNYVKNDQTVV

-213 ALNNDVTN
+213 ALNEDVTR
-221 STLKY
+221 SSSIYKY

-231 SGDKN
+231 SGDKD
-236 YIPAYPR
+236 YVPAYPT

-267 IPICPFEFES
+267 IPICPYVFES
-277 FDVVKTGPFVPGQPE
+277 LDVVHTGPFVPGQPE
-292 PENEWVNQYTVLKN
+292 PENEWINQYTILKN
-306 GNDKIKP
+306 GYDIIKP
-313 WVGKDVSID
+313 WVGKDVSIN

-327 GQTVTKT
+327 GQTTTKT
-334 FKFRVYN
+334 FKFRVFN
-341 LDLNI
+341 LDYNSG
-346 NIEPISI
+346 IEPISTD
-353 EVNVPIEHEDL
+353 VRYPREHEDTL
-364 LTFTLSDMEINLG
+364 SFTLSDMEINLG
-377 QFQIKNWEGNIVA
+377 QLQVRNWEGNIIA
-390 SLPIVSKTNTIYVN
+390 ALPIVSKTNTIYIN
-404 YISDSTGLYTLLQ
+404 YISDSTGLYTLLR
-417 HVESK
+417 HIESN

-442 RVYSLDTDRKALEFA
+442 RTYSLDTDRKALEFA

-496 VGAIGGL
+496 VGAVGGL
-503 ASGVASGILGK
+503 ASGVAGGILGK

-548 LDLMERFGGGIYTSL
+548 LDLMERFGGGIYISM
-563 PANLTNDDFVKYIE
+563 PANLSNDEFIKYID

-584 GVQTLTMTA
+584 GVQTLSITS
-593 GYYKGRILSQQNNKV
+593 GYYKGRILAQQNNKV

>member
-1 MSVIPMRNGVRNSM
+1 
-15 IISSIVWEIVP
+15 

-56 YLIHT
+56 YLIYT
-61 IKDVKISADLDQDRT
+61 VKDVKISADLDQDRT

-87 MVKTSAG
+87 MVKTSVG

-140 LGYDVKVQ
+140 SGYDVKVQ
-148 QAVSNSPMTS
+148 QAVSNSPMKS
-158 NIKVQL
+158 DRKIQL
-164 PRMFAKTQFGINNVS
+164 PRMFAKSQFGINDVS
-179 DTESKIYWVQI
+179 DTQDKMYWVQI

-213 ALNNDVTN
+213 AFNDDTTD
-221 STLKY
+221 STIKY

-231 SGDKN
+231 SGDKD
-236 YIPAYPR
+236 YVPAYPT

-249 NIDTTLGI
+249 DIDKTLGI

-267 IPICPFEFES
+267 IPICPFNFES
-277 FDVVKTGPFVPGQPE
+277 FDVVHTGPFVPGQPE
-292 PENEWVNQYTVLKN
+292 PENEWVNQYTVLKC
-306 GNDKIKP
+306 GNNVNKP

-346 NIEPISI
+346 SIEPISTTI
-353 EVNVPIEHEDL
+353 YPPIKRDDS
-364 LTFTLSDMEINLG
+364 LTFTLSDMEMNLG
-377 QFQIKNWEGNIVA
+377 QLQVRNWEGNIIA
-390 SLPIVSKTNTIYVN
+390 ALPVVSRTNTIYID
-404 YISDSTGLYTLLQ
+404 YISDSTGLYTLLR
-417 HVESK
+417 HIESN

-442 RVYSLDTDRKALEFA
+442 RTYSLDTDRKALEFA
-457 QEQYD
+457 QAQYD

-496 VGAIGGL
+496 AGAIGGL
-503 ASGVASGILGK
+503 ASGIASGILGK

-548 LDLMERFGGGIYTSL
+548 LYLMERFGGGIYISM
-563 PANLTNDDFVKYIE
+563 PANLSNDDYIKYID

-584 GVQTLTMTA
+584 GVQTLTMAA
-593 GYYKGRILSQQNNKV
+593 GYYKGRVLAKQNNKV

>member
-1 MSVIPMRNGVRNSM
+1 
-15 IISSIVWEIVP
+15 

-87 MVKTSAG
+87 MVKTSVG

-110 IVVAMHYCAS
+110 IVVSMHYCAS
-120 TSMIKSGDSIKG
+120 TSMIKEGDSIKG
-132 IWTRRSKA
+132 IWTRRNKA
-140 LGYDVKVQ
+140 LGCDLKVQ
-148 QAVSNSPMTS
+148 QTVSNSPMKST
-158 NIKVQL
+158 IKAQL
-164 PRMFAKTQFGINNVS
+164 PKMYAKTQFGIDNVS
-179 DTESKIYWVQI
+179 NAQSKIYWVQI

-213 ALNNDVTN
+213 ALNEDVTR
-221 STLKY
+221 SSSIYKY

-231 SGDKN
+231 SGDKD
-236 YIPAYPR
+236 YVPAYPT

-249 NIDTTLGI
+249 NIDATLGI

-277 FDVVKTGPFVPGQPE
+277 FDVVQTGPFTPDQPN

-327 GQTVTKT
+327 GQTTTKT
-334 FKFRVYN
+334 FKFRVFN
-341 LDLNI
+341 LDYNSG
-346 NIEPISI
+346 IEPISTDI
-353 EVNVPIEHEDL
+353 RYPKEDEGTL
-364 LTFTLSDMEINLG
+364 SFTLSDMETNLG
-377 QFQIKNWEGNIVA
+377 QLQVKNWEGNIVA
-390 SLPIVSKTNTIYVN
+390 SLPIMSKTNTIYIN
-404 YISDSTGLYTLLQ
+404 YISDSIGLYTLLR
-417 HVESK
+417 HVESN
-422 QHVIINSAKLPY
+422 QHVIINSAKIPY

-442 RVYSLDTDRKALEFA
+442 RAYSLDTDRKALEFA
-457 QEQYD
+457 QAQYD

-496 VGAIGGL
+496 VGAVGGL
-503 ASGVASGILGK
+503 ASGMASGILGK

-526 LTEMRLRA
+526 LTEMRVRA
-534 SPATTFNTAYGLNQ
+534 SPATTYNTAYGTNQ
-548 LDLMERFGGGIYTSL
+548 LNLMERFGGGIYIAM
-563 PANLTNDDFVKYIE
+563 PANISNDEFIRYVD

-584 GVQTLTMTA
+584 GVQTLMITS
-593 GYYKGRILSQQNNKV
+593 GYYKGRILAEQSAEKT

>member
-1 MSVIPMRNGVRNSM
+1 
-15 IISSIVWEIVP
+15 

-34 KLPASIA
+34 RLPASIA

-49 DSTDLTP
+49 DTTDLTP

-87 MVKTSAG
+87 MVKTSVG
-94 WYWVVGV
+94 WYWVAGI

-140 LGYDVKVQ
+140 LGCDVKVQ
-148 QAVSNSPMTS
+148 QAVSNSPMMSDRKAKSPT
-158 NIKVQL
+158 
-164 PRMFAKTQFGINNVS
+164 MYAKTQFGINDVS
-179 DTESKIYWVQI
+179 ETSFRIFWVQI

-213 ALNNDVTN
+213 ALNRDVTN
-221 STLKY
+221 SLYGY

-231 SGDKN
+231 SGDKD
-236 YIPAYPR
+236 YVPAYPR

-249 NIDTTLGI
+249 NIDATLGI

-267 IPICPFEFES
+267 IPICPYIYES
-277 FDVVKTGPFVPGQPE
+277 FDVVHTGPFTPDQPN
-292 PENEWVNQYTVLKN
+292 PENEWVNQYTVLKS
-306 GNDKIKP
+306 NDGIIKP

-322 VGGLP
+322 VGIIP
-327 GQTVTKT
+327 GNTTTKT

-341 LDLNI
+341 LDYNVG
-346 NIEPISI
+346 IEPI
-353 EVNVPIEHEDL
+353 PIGTTIHIPIKHEDTL
-364 LTFTLSDMEINLG
+364 SFTLSDMELNLG
-377 QFQIKNWEGNIVA
+377 QLQVKNWEGNIIA
-390 SLPIVSKTNTIYVN
+390 SLPVVSKTNTININ
-404 YISDSTGLYTLLQ
+404 YISDSTGLYALLQ

-442 RVYSLDTDRKALEFA
+442 RIYSLDTDRKALEFA
-457 QEQYD
+457 QAQYD

-496 VGAIGGL
+496 AGAVGGL
-503 ASGVASGILGK
+503 ASGIASGILGK

-548 LDLMERFGGGIYTSL
+548 LDLMERFGGGIYIAM
-563 PANLTNDDFVKYIE
+563 PANLSNDEFIRYID

-584 GVQTLTMTA
+584 GVQTLTIGA
-593 GYYKGRILSQQNNKV
+593 GYYKGRVLAQQNNKV